1 MVTFS
6 LFHRFCIGITLAYK
20 SYLLNKLSVLLGGRV
35 AERLVF
41 SDISTG
47 AQNDLKMVTELAE
60 KMVCQWGMSDK
71 LGHITFNRGEEQPFL
86 GMKLAQEKIF
96 SDAMAWHI
104 DQEISELITTAGNS
118 TEQLLKNNR
127 SKLDAL
133 AIRLIEEETLDE
145 KRIIEVLNTCQQ

>member
-6 LFHRFCIGITLAYK
+6 LLYRFCIDITLAYK
-20 SYLLNKLSVLLGGRV
+20 SYLLNKLSVLLGRRV

-71 LGHITFNRGEEQPFL
+71 LGPITFNRGDEQPFL
-86 GMKLAQEKIF
+86 GMKLAHRKKSF
-96 SDAMAWHI
+96 PMRWHGI
-104 DQEISELITTAGNS
+104 LIRRFRNS
-118 TEQLLKNNR
+118 
-127 SKLDAL
+127 
-133 AIRLIEEETLDE
+133 
-145 KRIIEVLNTCQQ
+145 